1 MVAAIE
7 TWPKPGYLNCSST
20 IQAANQVHD
29 RVEHKMILSTEARKV
44 LDTSMHIN
52 KVEDKERAEIES
64 LIASL
69 PDDRVR
75 LYKNVV
81 SNPIGDLPRYSI
93 HIRIQHMLTFVT
105 FLTLAFTGLPIAFFD
120 HFWAQPLNTIV
131 GGVDIS
137 RVIHRTL
144 AAIMIFSM
152 LYHLVTI
159 TLGPL
164 QQILRGR
171 FQLQRTIIP
180 LMKDIRDFKDD
191 MLYFAGTRDQRPEM
205 DKFMY
210 KQKIHYFAAAFG
222 NLVMVISGS
231 SFLFPEF
238 WAAVLPASVA
248 SNFQEMMRLSHP
260 HEALLALLVIAFWH
274 WYNVHLAPGRFPMQ
288 WTFLTGKITREHQI
302 EEHFLEYLRNLVE
315 LPEERAYLIEQLEA
329 RELFAGSESSASV
342 QADEAN
348 EQSTP

>member
-1 MVAAIE
+1 M
-7 TWPKPGYLNCSST
+7 K
-20 IQAANQVHD
+20 
-29 RVEHKMILSTEARKV
+29 LSAEAKKV
-44 LDTSMHIN
+44 LEKSMALN
-52 KVEDKERAEIES
+52 GTDDKERAEIEQ
-64 LIASL
+64 LIRNM
-69 PDDRVR
+69 PDDRVL

-105 FLTLAFTGLPIAFFD
+105 FLTLAFTGLPIAFMD
-120 HFWAQPLNTIV
+120 QIWAVPLNDMI
-131 GGVDIS
+131 GGIDIS

-144 AAIMIFSM
+144 ASVMILTM
-152 LYHLVTI
+152 LYHVFYLMWVATRDI
-159 TLGPL
+159 A
-164 QQILRGR
+164 QKR
-171 FQLQRTIIP
+171 FELQRSIIP
-180 LMKDIRDFKDD
+180 TFKDARDFKLD
-191 MLYFAGTRDQRPEM
+191 MQYFIGKRDQRPEM

-231 SFLFPEF
+231 SFIFPEF
-238 WAAVLPASVA
+238 WAMVLPEASV
-248 SNFQEMMRLSHP
+248 SYFQEMMRLSHP

-315 LPEERAYLIEQLEA
+315 LPAEREYLSNLLDA
-329 RELFAGSESSASV
+329 RELSPIEDDNKLMAAE
-342 QADEAN
+342 E
-348 EQSTP
+348 TT

>member
-1 MVAAIE
+1 M
-7 TWPKPGYLNCSST
+7 K
-20 IQAANQVHD
+20 
-29 RVEHKMILSTEARKV
+29 LSAEARDI
-44 LDTSMHIN
+44 LERSMRINHIDD
-52 KVEDKERAEIES
+52 EQRSEIENA
-64 LIASL
+64 IAAM
-69 PDDRVR
+69 PDDRVL

-120 HFWAQPLNTIV
+120 HFWATPLNALV
-131 GGVDIS
+131 GGVDVS

-144 AAIMIFSM
+144 ASVMIFSM
-152 LYHLVTI
+152 LYHMFTI

-164 QQILRGR
+164 QQIMQGR
-171 FQLQRTIIP
+171 FELRRTIIP
-180 LMKDIRDFKDD
+180 TFKDIRDFKQD
-191 MLYFAGTRDQRPEM
+191 MLYFAGAHDERPEM

-222 NLVMVISGS
+222 NLVMIVSGS

-238 WAAVLPASVA
+238 WAAVLPVNIASH
-248 SNFQEMMRLSHP
+248 FQEMMRLSHP

-288 WTFLTGKITREHQI
+288 WTFLTGKITREHQL

-315 LPEERAYLIEQLEA
+315 IPEERAYLLDLLEA
-329 RELFAGSESSASV
+329 REL
-342 QADEAN
+342 DENAKN
-348 EQSTP
+348 LPDSTAVEAPQGSTP

>member
-1 MVAAIE
+1 M
-7 TWPKPGYLNCSST
+7 K
-20 IQAANQVHD
+20 
-29 RVEHKMILSTEARKV
+29 LSTQARDV
-44 LDTSMHIN
+44 LETSMRIN
-52 KVEDKERAEIES
+52 KTSDEERNEIERVVQ
-64 LIASL
+64 LI
-69 PDDRVR
+69 PDDRV
-75 LYKNVV
+75 LFYKNVV

-120 HFWAQPLNTIV
+120 HFWATPLNTFI
-131 GGVDIS
+131 GGVDVS

-144 AAIMIFSM
+144 AAVMIFSM
-152 LYHLVTI
+152 IYHIVYI
-159 TLGPL
+159 IFGSVIK
-164 QQILRGR
+164 ILNGS
-171 FQLQRTIIP
+171 FILQRTILPI
-180 LMKDIRDFKDD
+180 MKDIRDFKEDA
-191 MLYFAGTRDQRPEM
+191 LYAVGKLDQRPEM

-238 WAAVLPASVA
+238 WASILPASVGMY
-248 SNFQEMMRLSHP
+248 FQELMRLSHP

-288 WTFLTGKITREHQI
+288 WTFLTGKIAREHQI

-315 LPEERAYLIEQLEA
+315 IPEERVELEGMLTARGLIDVEEIETDASLLPEE
-329 RELFAGSESSASV
+329 GSS
-342 QADEAN
+342 
-348 EQSTP
+348 

>member
-1 MVAAIE
+1 M
-7 TWPKPGYLNCSST
+7 K
-20 IQAANQVHD
+20 
-29 RVEHKMILSTEARKV
+29 LSAEARDV
-44 LDTSMHIN
+44 LEASMRIN
-52 KVEDKERAEIES
+52 KVSAEEREEIENVV
-64 LIASL
+64 AAM
-69 PDDRVR
+69 PDDRVL

-120 HFWAQPLNTIV
+120 HFWAQPLNAII
-131 GGVDIS
+131 GGVDVS
-137 RVIHRTL
+137 RIIHRTL
-144 AAIMIFSM
+144 ASIMIFSM
-152 LYHLVTI
+152 LYHMVTI

-164 QQILRGR
+164 HQAMHGR
-171 FQLQRTIIP
+171 FELRRTIIP
-180 LMKDIRDFKDD
+180 TLKDIRDFKKD
-191 MLYFAGTRDQRPEM
+191 MLYFAGTSTQRPEM

-222 NLVMVISGS
+222 NMVMIISGS

-238 WAAVLPASVA
+238 WAAVLPVGVA
-248 SNFQEMMRLSHP
+248 SHFQEMMRLSHP

-315 LPEERAYLIEQLEA
+315 LPEERAYLIELLEA
-329 RELFAGSESSASV
+329 RELKAEPVPPAQTSPLEEGEGS
-342 QADEAN
+342 
-348 EQSTP
+348 